1 MSYISNAKRVS
12 RGPANKPFRDALRM
26 ELAAAGED
34 MKKLREIARVHIA
47 RCEAGDMQAIKE
59 LRDTL
64 DGRPAQAIEH
74 IEEVDEGRRITKI
87 VHEFV
92 HVNKQTP
99 EELAALNEAEKLR
112 ANGSGGLNGNGCDRE
127 AGFRAAPPSIARSP

>member
-12 RGPANKPFRDALRM
+12 RGPADKPFRDALRM

-34 MKKLREIARVHIA
+34 MKKLREIAKVLIEKA
-47 RCEAGDMQAIKE
+47 ATGDLQAIKE

-74 IEEVDEGRRITKI
+74 LDHTDEAQRVTKI

-112 ANGSGGLNGNGCDRE
+112 ANGSGGLNGNGCDRAHPAE
-127 AGFRAAPPSIARSP
+127 PDKR